1 LVKLKALYS
10 IAIAE
15 TLSWVGLLTGMV
27 MKYGFDN
34 EAGVSLFG
42 PIHGFL
48 FLLYIAATLLCHV
61 EYRWAVKRTVIV
73 LLAAV
78 PPFVGYFVVHGMF
91 KDAASEQAPA
101 SLVS

>member
-1 LVKLKALYS
+1 VKLKALYL

-15 TLSWVGLLTGMV
+15 TLSWIGLLTGMV

-48 FLLYIAATLLCHV
+48 FLLYVVATLLCHV
-61 EYRWAVKRTVIV
+61 EYRWAIKRTLIV
-73 LLAAV
+73 LFAAV
-78 PPFVGYFVVHGMF
+78 PPFVGYFVAHGLI
-91 KDAASEQAPA
+91 KDAETELASATLA
-101 SLVS
+101 S